1 MSLASKNLL
10 ALASH
15 RDGGLF
21 KNEEF
26 AFTSALALGAAYYHG
41 ADIGESLA
49 TASRIADGDFEAW
62 YSEWSRTAESAHCTA
77 ELSQQRGHTVSAR
90 EAYLRAAT
98 YYFLALFFLD
108 GTDMPERLV
117 PTWEL
122 HRGCFERAAPLF
134 DPPLEPVA
142 IVYEQTT
149 LPGYFVSPDTSRR
162 PRPLLILN
170 NGSEGPISDMYFTGS
185 GALERGYNLLIFDGP
200 GQGAALF
207 RQGLYFR
214 FDWEKVV
221 TPVVDYAL
229 SRPDVDGDHIAIYG
243 ASQGGYWVP
252 RAVCFEHR
260 IAAAIAD
267 PGVWDVSTT
276 WQDHMPKPLLR
287 MARQGMRRPLD
298 ALADIGKKRSSELR
312 QTLAFR
318 MRPFGTDSLFEVL
331 ERLGDYNLAGI
342 AEQIRCPMLITDP
355 DGEQFWPG
363 QSRRLYDAI
372 QSPKTLVRFTSQEGA
387 SLHMS
392 PLAPGLRQQRLFD
405 WLDETFAVDK

>member
-1 MSLASKNLL
+1 M
-10 ALASH
+10 
-15 RDGGLF
+15 
-21 KNEEF
+21 
-26 AFTSALALGAAYYHG
+26 
-41 ADIGESLA
+41 
-49 TASRIADGDFEAW
+49 
-62 YSEWSRTAESAHCTA
+62 
-77 ELSQQRGHTVSAR
+77 SQQRGHTVSAR